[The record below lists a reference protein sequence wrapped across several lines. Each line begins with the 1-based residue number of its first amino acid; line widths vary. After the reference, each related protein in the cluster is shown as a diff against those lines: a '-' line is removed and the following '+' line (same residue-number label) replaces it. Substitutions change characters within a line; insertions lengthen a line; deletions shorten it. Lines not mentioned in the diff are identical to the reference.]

1 MLSDKILFLSSL
13 SNDSSSTENDK
24 LMGERKDLMK
34 KRNLPHKNKSLDILR
49 GIGISGIVLYH
60 AFPSLFPGG
69 FLGVPLFF
77 VLSGYLMFVSSDT
90 QWKQG
95 IFRIRSYY
103 RKRLARILPSLF
115 AMVMGVCC
123 YLTLFDPE
131 QLIGIRQEICSI
143 FLGYDNWWQIGQH
156 TSYFSSFSNSPFTHL
171 WFLAVEIQFYLLWPI
186 LFLAYQ
192 KGSQII
198 GGKKMC
204 FFFAVLALLSAS
216 RMFYLYIPGSD
227 PSRVYYGTDTMAFP
241 LLIGM
246 FLGALRSQYEHLR
259 FSVSRQTVYA
269 VFFCFLLSLCALF
282 LLIHGQNDGLYRGGL
297 LLISLF
303 FAGVINLLENQEP
316 TATELSDAPLL
327 YLLGQKS
334 YQIYLWHYPVVT
346 LVLFAL

>member
-1 MLSDKILFLSSL
+1 MK
-13 SNDSSSTENDK
+13 EKK
-24 LMGERKDLMK
+24 L
-34 KRNLPHKNKSLDILR
+34 PQKNKSLDVLR
-49 GIGISGIVLYH
+49 GIGILGIVLYH
-60 AFPSLFPGG
+60 AFPTLFPGG

-77 VLSGYLMFVSSDT
+77 VLSGYLMFASSDT

-95 IFRIRSYY
+95 KFRIRSYY
-103 RKRLARILPSLF
+103 KKRMTRILPSLF
-115 AMVMGVCC
+115 IMVMGVCC
-123 YLTLFDPE
+123 YLTLFYPE

-156 TSYFSSFSNSPFTHL
+156 SSYFSSFSNSPFTHL

-186 LFLAYQ
+186 LFLTYQ

-204 FFFAVLALLSAS
+204 FFFAILALLSAG

-246 FLGALRSQYEHLR
+246 FLGALRSQYESLR
-259 FSVSRQTVYA
+259 FSVSRQTIYA
-269 VFFCFLLSLCALF
+269 VFLCFLLNLCALF
-282 LLIHGQNDGLYRGGL
+282 LLIHGQNDGLYQGGL
-297 LLISLF
+297 FLISLF
-303 FAGVINLLENQEP
+303 FAGVINLLENQEV
-316 TATELSDAPLL
+316 TVTEQADTSLL

-346 LVLFAL
+346 LALFAL

>member
-1 MLSDKILFLSSL
+1 
-13 SNDSSSTENDK
+13 
-24 LMGERKDLMK
+24 MK

-216 RMFYLYIPGSD
+216 RMFYLYVPGSD

-269 VFFCFLLSLCALF
+269 IFFCFLLSLCALF

>member
-1 MLSDKILFLSSL
+1 
-13 SNDSSSTENDK
+13 
-24 LMGERKDLMK
+24 MK

-216 RMFYLYIPGSD
+216 RMFYLYVPGSD

>member
-1 MLSDKILFLSSL
+1 
-13 SNDSSSTENDK
+13 
-24 LMGERKDLMK
+24 MK

-216 RMFYLYIPGSD
+216 RMFYLYVPGSD

-259 FSVSRQTVYA
+259 FTVSRQTVYA

-282 LLIHGQNDGLYRGGL
+282 LLIHGQNDVLYRGGL

>member
-1 MLSDKILFLSSL
+1 
-13 SNDSSSTENDK
+13 
-24 LMGERKDLMK
+24 MK